1 MSKSNSE
8 FTTGMN
14 EQEQKKF
21 DEEVA
26 KRVAEK
32 ATKKSYVDP
41 SGMNGR
47 KQTPRAKDRTEKGR
61 QAFRRL
67 RGEGRI

>member
-1 MSKSNSE
+1 MSNSE
-8 FTTGMN
+8 FTTGMD

-47 KQTPRAKDRTEKGR
+47 KQMPRAKDKTEVGR
-61 QAFRRL
+61 KAFQRL
-67 RGEGRI
+67 RKGGRI